1 MAWTPARQAA
11 FFQAQVDAGKTVG
24 ELLEQY
30 PTIDV
35 KEFVVRSRV
44 LELFQSVR
52 YNDPDLKN
60 YILKRRFP
68 GSILARLYEY
78 DKFQEL
84 AQIEVNQDKARVS
97 LRGSKQQFA
106 ILAEKIVSDIK
117 NKRIDTRVL
126 NSTQSETYQKYINE
140 LRDFINEPPHGKS
153 EGKPTGSDSAGHG
166 QRIGSWRR
174 RPGGGGW

>member
-1 MAWTPARQAA
+1 M
-11 FFQAQVDAGKTVG
+11 
-24 ELLEQY
+24 EQY

-68 GSILARLYEY
+68 VSIPRLYEY

-97 LRGSKQQFA
+97 REAASSSSLFWPRRSFLISRTSGS
-106 ILAEKIVSDIK
+106 IPV
-117 NKRIDTRVL
+117 
-126 NSTQSETYQKYINE
+126 Y
-140 LRDFINEPPHGKS
+140 
-153 EGKPTGSDSAGHG
+153 
-166 QRIGSWRR
+166 
-174 RPGGGGW
+174 

>member
-1 MAWTPARQAA
+1 MPARQAA

-68 GSILARLYEY
+68 VSILARLYEY

-84 AQIEVNQDKARVS
+84 AQIEVNQDKARVIK
-97 LRGSKQQFA
+97 GSKQQFA
-106 ILAEKIVSDIK
+106 ILAEED
-117 NKRIDTRVL
+117 R
-126 NSTQSETYQKYINE
+126 
-140 LRDFINEPPHGKS
+140 F
-153 EGKPTGSDSAGHG
+153 
-166 QRIGSWRR
+166 
-174 RPGGGGW
+174 